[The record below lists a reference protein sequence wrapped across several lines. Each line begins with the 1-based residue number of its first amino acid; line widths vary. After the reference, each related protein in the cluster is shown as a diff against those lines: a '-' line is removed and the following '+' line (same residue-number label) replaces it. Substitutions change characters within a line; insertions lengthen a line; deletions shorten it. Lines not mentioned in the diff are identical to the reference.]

1 MRVKRSVFAGGVEIG
16 GNAPIS
22 IQSMTN
28 TLTTD
33 VAATSAQIK
42 ELADAGCNLVR
53 ISVYDADCACA
64 VPPLVAASPVPLV
77 ADIHFDHKLAV
88 QSIEGGIAKLRINPG
103 NMGKQEHVRRVADC
117 AKAHHVPIRIGVN
130 AGSLP
135 RHLVD
140 KHGGATPEAM
150 VEAAREHIALLEQAG
165 FQDIVLSLKASD
177 LALCV
182 NAYRLADQRFDYPLH
197 VGITEAGLPGTGTIK
212 SAIGIGALL
221 LDGIGNTIRVS
232 LTGSPVPEVAAARD
246 ILKALNLHA
255 GLQLVSCPT
264 CGRSR
269 YDVAHVARQV
279 EKRLA
284 HLRVPV
290 RVAVMGC
297 VVNGPG
303 EARDADVAYCGGDGA
318 GAIYMRGQFV
328 CRVEGDPTDALI
340 DHVNQFLEERAN
352 QPTETS

>member
-1 MRVKRSVFAGGVEIG
+1 MSVKRPVFAGKVEIG
-16 GNAPIS
+16 GNAPVS

-33 VAATSAQIK
+33 VAATAAQIR
-42 ELADAGCNLVR
+42 ELAQAGCDLVR
-53 ISVYDADCACA
+53 VSVYDEACA
-64 VPPLVAASPVPLV
+64 RAVPALVAASPVPLV
-77 ADIHFDHKLAV
+77 ADIHFDHTLAV
-88 QSIEGGIAKLRINPG
+88 QAIEGGIAKLRINPG

-140 KHGGATPEAM
+140 KHGGATPTAM
-150 VEAAREHIALLEQAG
+150 VEAAQEHVRLLEQAG
-165 FQDIVLSLKASD
+165 FHEIVLSLKASD
-177 LALCV
+177 LHLCV
-182 NAYRLADQRFDYPLH
+182 AAYRLADKAFDYPLH
-197 VGITEAGLPGTGTIK
+197 VGITEAGLPGGGTIK

-232 LTGSPVPEVAAARD
+232 LTGSPLPEAAAARD

-269 YDVAHVARQV
+269 YDVEAVARQV
-279 EKRLA
+279 EERLG
-284 HLRVPV
+284 HISVPV

-303 EARDADVAYCGGDGA
+303 EARDADVAYCGGDGS
-318 GAIYMRGQFV
+318 GAIYVRGQFV
-328 CRVEGDPTDALI
+328 RKVEGDPTQALI
-340 DHVNQFLEERAN
+340 DQVHAYLKEQGHTGTENQ
-352 QPTETS
+352 